1 MAGKKKS
8 ARASR
13 PIRSMV
19 AKSSSHRQTTPKAR
33 DSFYHLRRAPRG
45 FESRRVGFEG
55 FWRRTWIRRTPRGRG
70 YDVGSRVFP
79 RRLQIPSPGRR
90 RCIEGLSR
98 GPDGADERAAPRRIA
113 DRGEDEDARGCR
125 AHERSRISARKVSEP
140 SATSLRAAYYPDLN
154 ALHVSVQKHH
164 SFFAFFETKCS
175 CEPNRITGPNFFS
188 PTRCDDRHI
197 RLLYLPRVK
206 FH

>member
-1 MAGKKKS
+1 MFRGIRPRARVAPPMAGKKKS
-8 ARASR
+8 AWASR

-70 YDVGSRVFP
+70 YDVGSRVSP

-90 RCIEGLSR
+90 SCVEGLGPSPR
-98 GPDGADERAAPRRIA
+98 PDGADERAAPRRIA

-140 SATSLRAAYYPDLN
+140 GATSLRAAYYPDLN
-154 ALHVSVQKHH
+154 ALHVSIHDEHH
-164 SFFAFFETKCS
+164 SFFCIF
-175 CEPNRITGPNFFS
+175 
-188 PTRCDDRHI
+188 
-197 RLLYLPRVK
+197 
-206 FH
+206 